1 MIYHFD
7 TVGSTNDVARDT
19 QYRDGDIVWADF
31 QTAGRGQ
38 RGHTWESRAGE
49 NLTFSVVLEPHFLPI
64 AEQFMLLEAVALAL
78 SDFFAE
84 VGVGTKIKWT
94 NDIYVGN
101 RKAVG
106 ILIEHNYSGGKL
118 SRTIVGIG
126 INVNQTE
133 FSADIPN
140 PISLSL
146 LTGEKYDR
154 KALLEQFEKCLT
166 VRYSQLKNGE
176 WGKLQSDYTVPGAR
190 QPWLVMIFASS
201 STWLSGCW
209 FGFLGFG
216 RISSTGRISSNAQK
230 TGMLP
235 AMPLILFSFM
245 CHLVLIPLVFIRPGS
260 FSKRN
265 APIFCP

>member
-154 KALLEQFEKCLT
+154 NALLEQFEKCLA
-166 VRYSQLKNGE
+166 VRYSQLKKGE
-176 WGKLQSDYTVPGAR
+176 WETLQSDYHTALYR
-190 QPWLVMIFASS
+190 RDEKQLFALPDG
-201 STWLSGCW
+201 TRNEGIIR
-209 FGFLGFG
+209 GVKP
-216 RISSTGRISSNAQK
+216 TGD
-230 TGMLP
+230 
-235 AMPLILFSFM
+235 LIVEWGKGEKKSYLFKEIEF
-245 CHLVLIPLVFIRPGS
+245 VVVD
-260 FSKRN
+260 K
-265 APIFCP
+265 

>member
-154 KALLEQFEKCLT
+154 KALLEQFEKCLA

-176 WGKLQSDYTVPGAR
+176 WETLQSDYHTALYR
-190 QPWLVMIFASS
+190 RDEKQLFALPDG
-201 STWLSGCW
+201 TRNEGIIR
-209 FGFLGFG
+209 GVKP
-216 RISSTGRISSNAQK
+216 TGD
-230 TGMLP
+230 
-235 AMPLILFSFM
+235 LIVEWGNGEKKSYLFKEIEF
-245 CHLVLIPLVFIRPGS
+245 VVVD
-260 FSKRN
+260 K
-265 APIFCP
+265 

>member
-78 SDFFAE
+78 SDFFDE

-154 KALLEQFEKCLT
+154 NALLEQFEKCLA
-166 VRYSQLKNGE
+166 VRYSQLKKGE
-176 WGKLQSDYTVPGAR
+176 WETLQSDYHTALYR
-190 QPWLVMIFASS
+190 RDEKQLFALPDG
-201 STWLSGCW
+201 TRNEGIIR
-209 FGFLGFG
+209 GVKP
-216 RISSTGRISSNAQK
+216 TGD
-230 TGMLP
+230 
-235 AMPLILFSFM
+235 LIVEWGNGEKKSYLFKEIEF
-245 CHLVLIPLVFIRPGS
+245 VVVD
-260 FSKRN
+260 K
-265 APIFCP
+265 

>member
-154 KALLEQFEKCLT
+154 NALLEQFEKCLAM
-166 VRYSQLKNGE
+166 RYSQLKKGE
-176 WGKLQSDYTVPGAR
+176 WETLQSDYHTALYR
-190 QPWLVMIFASS
+190 RDEKQLFALPDG
-201 STWLSGCW
+201 TRNEGIIR
-209 FGFLGFG
+209 GVKP
-216 RISSTGRISSNAQK
+216 TGN
-230 TGMLP
+230 
-235 AMPLILFSFM
+235 LIVEWENGEKKSYLFKEIEF
-245 CHLVLIPLVFIRPGS
+245 VVVD
-260 FSKRN
+260 K
-265 APIFCP
+265 